1 MMTLREKVGL
11 LFSIRP
17 GALDSRFDPAELEYG
32 IQPGAVRVTDAMC
45 STYADYPCGGFTL
58 FHKNIVDPDQFL
70 ALTHDLHALGNVMI
84 AIGEEGGHIARLAN
98 HPAFSVPA
106 FPPMETIARSSDPE
120 KAYEVGKTIG
130 GYLKEYGVDINYAPV
145 ADVNT
150 NPENPII
157 GSRAFGSDPDKA
169 AVFVRR
175 CLEGLH
181 EAGCLGCLK
190 HFPGHG
196 DTKTDSH
203 TGYAESTKTWEELLE
218 CEMLPFRE
226 GIRAGAD
233 LIMTAHIALPN
244 VTGSD
249 VPSTLSR
256 MILTEKLRGELG
268 FDGVIITDALAMAA
282 VADNYNSAEA
292 AVRSIEAG
300 ADIVLMPLHYREA
313 FDGVVRAVEEG
324 RLSEARIDASVMR
337 VLNLRERKS
346 RLNHI

>member
-1 MMTLREKVGL
+1 MTLREKVGL

-17 GALDSRFDPAELEYG
+17 GALDTRFDPHEREYG
-32 IQPGAVRVTDAMC
+32 ILPGATCVTDEMR
-45 STYADYPCGGFTL
+45 SIYQDYPCGGFTL
-58 FHKNIVDPDQFL
+58 FHKNIVSPDQFL
-70 ALTHDLHALGNVMI
+70 KLTQDLHALGNVMI
-84 AIGEEGGHIARLAN
+84 AVGEEGGQLARLAN

-106 FPPMETIARSSDPE
+106 FPPMETIARTGDPE

-130 GYLKEYGVDINYAPV
+130 SYLQEYGVDINYAPV

-157 GSRAFGSDPDKA
+157 GCRAFGSDPA
-169 AVFVRR
+169 AAAIFVRR

-181 EAGCLGCLK
+181 AAGCLGCLK

-203 TGYAESTKTWEELLE
+203 TGYAESTKTWEELLK

-282 VADNYNSAEA
+282 ITDRFDSAEA

-300 ADIVLMPLHYREA
+300 ADIVLMPLHYQQA

-324 RLSEARIDASVMR
+324 RLTEERIDASVAR
-337 VLNLRERKS
+337 VQTLRERKKHLQS
-346 RLNHI
+346 I

>member
-1 MMTLREKVGL
+1 M
-11 LFSIRP
+11 
-17 GALDSRFDPAELEYG
+17 
-32 IQPGAVRVTDAMC
+32 
-45 STYADYPCGGFTL
+45 
-58 FHKNIVDPDQFL
+58 
-70 ALTHDLHALGNVMI
+70 
-84 AIGEEGGHIARLAN
+84 
-98 HPAFSVPA
+98 
-106 FPPMETIARSSDPE
+106 
-120 KAYEVGKTIG
+120 
-130 GYLKEYGVDINYAPV
+130 DINYAPV

-157 GSRAFGSDPDKA
+157 GCRAFGSDPA
-169 AVFVRR
+169 AAAIFVRR

-181 EAGCLGCLK
+181 AAGCLGCLK

-203 TGYAESTKTWEELLE
+203 TGYAESTKTWEELLK

-268 FDGVIITDALAMAA
+268 FDGVIITDALAT
-282 VADNYNSAEA
+282 
-292 AVRSIEAG
+292 
-300 ADIVLMPLHYREA
+300 DIVLMPLHYQQA
-313 FDGVVRAVEEG
+313 FHGVVRAVEEG
-324 RLSEARIDASVMR
+324 RLTEERIDASVAR
-337 VLNLRERKS
+337 VQKLRERKKHLQS
-346 RLNHI
+346 I